1 MEPKKSTKPGAKR
14 TYWRY
19 DDHFKAEAVR
29 QLERGVSVSELS
41 VSRRGKPSLLHNWK
55 AKAKQPAVVLEQA
68 AEVKR
73 LTKQLKARE
82 QEIEI
87 LKKPCAFSAKD
98 D

>member
-14 TYWRY
+14 TYRRY

-29 QLERGVSVSELS
+29 QLERGISVSELS
-41 VSRRGKPSLLHNWK
+41 VSLGVKPSLLHTWK

-73 LTKQLKARE
+73 LTKQLRARE

-87 LKKPCAFSAKD
+87 LKKALRIFSQD